1 MKVDFMLTIA
11 AIILTKNVIAV
22 PVEDIKVIEPVE
34 VGNETQVHTV
44 ELEHGQVNVHHGR
57 FRVRLNFKN
66 HNSTSTVAVPLSSHK
81 NRTRN
86 RG

>member
-1 MKVDFMLTIA
+1 MKVNFMLTIA

-22 PVEDIKVIEPVE
+22 PVEDIPVE
-34 VGNETQVHTV
+34 VRNETQVHTV

-57 FRVRLNFKN
+57 FRVRLNFKT
-66 HNSTSTVAVPLSSHK
+66 HNSTSTVTVPLSSHSHK